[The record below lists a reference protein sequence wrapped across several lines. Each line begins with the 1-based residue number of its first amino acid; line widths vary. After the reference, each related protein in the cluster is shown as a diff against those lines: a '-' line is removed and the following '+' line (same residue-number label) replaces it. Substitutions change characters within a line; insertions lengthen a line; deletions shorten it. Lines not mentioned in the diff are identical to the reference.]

1 MLYSAENMKGEKM
14 NLYALIVLYELHDDS
29 LETETYSDVE
39 CHLLHWVVFDWRVF
53 IAILRE
59 HCNTTGWLGV
69 S

>member
-39 CHLLHWVVFDWRVF
+39 CHLLH
-53 IAILRE
+53 
-59 HCNTTGWLGV
+59 
-69 S
+69 